1 MLMRF
6 DPFRE
11 IDRLAGQL
19 AGGFRG
25 SVVPMDLSRHDDSV
39 VARFD
44 LPGVAP
50 ESIQVTVERDVL
62 QVSGTR
68 GTETAEGSVLVSER
82 PRGTFTR
89 QVSLGRALDTEHIGA
104 RYDNGVLTVTIPLAE
119 KHRARRIEVQG
130 VPVASEL
137 ESASPVSSD

>member
-11 IDRLAGQL
+11 IDRLANQF

-25 SVVPMDLSRHDDSV
+25 AVVPMDLSRHDDSV

-44 LPGVAP
+44 VPGVAP
-50 ESIQVTVERDVL
+50 DSIEVTVERDVL
-62 QVSGTR
+62 TVSGKR
-68 GTETAEGSVLVSER
+68 GVEAPEGSVVVSER
-82 PRGTFTR
+82 PRGAFTR
-89 QVSLGRALDTEHIGA
+89 QVYLGRALDAEHIGA
-104 RYDNGVLTVTIPLAE
+104 HYDNGVLTVTIPLAE

-137 ESASPVSSD
+137 ESASSVSSD